1 MISTLGLRSSL
12 DLLLWDRRQD
22 MCELHRCSEKSRN
35 LLVLLLGRAGPAL
48 RSSRDQLEH

>member
-22 MCELHRCSEKSRN
+22 RRTFSGGRLNWPADPPLCNGLANRN
-35 LLVLLLGRAGPAL
+35 Y
-48 RSSRDQLEH
+48 